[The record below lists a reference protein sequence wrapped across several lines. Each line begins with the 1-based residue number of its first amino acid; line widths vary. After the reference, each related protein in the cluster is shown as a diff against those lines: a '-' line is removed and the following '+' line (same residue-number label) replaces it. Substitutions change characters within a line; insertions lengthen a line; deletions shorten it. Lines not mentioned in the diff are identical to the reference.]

1 MLMFLSL
8 LLTGLAVT
16 AVCAALLSASAPD
29 ERPSV
34 EPEITVRAPRFFASD
49 APPALDP
56 RAIPAELLLSHIER
70 HVRLEQ
76 AAAERFVSL
85 PTIESLQAPTES
97 KFVN

>member
-8 LLTGLAVT
+8 LLAGVAVT
-16 AVCAALLSASAPD
+16 AVCAALLSATAPE
-29 ERPSV
+29 ERPPV
-34 EPEITVRAPRFFASD
+34 ETEVTVRPSRFFAAD
-49 APPALDP
+49 APPAPDP
-56 RAIPAELLLSHIER
+56 RTIPAEMLLSHIER

-85 PTIESLQAPTES
+85 PSVESLHAPSES